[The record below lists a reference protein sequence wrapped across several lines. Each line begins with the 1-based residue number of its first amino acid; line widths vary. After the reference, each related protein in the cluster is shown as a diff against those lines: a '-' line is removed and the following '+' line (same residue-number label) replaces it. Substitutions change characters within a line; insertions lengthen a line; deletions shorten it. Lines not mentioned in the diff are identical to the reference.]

1 MNLEGHAS
9 ATFKS
14 FKTKEMRY
22 IQFDF
27 LSDTTTFKVFDEFK
41 KDLKHD
47 IIVNIV
53 FEQLKQDL
61 IKDRVLG
68 KSR

>member
-1 MNLEGHAS
+1 
-9 ATFKS
+9 
-14 FKTKEMRY
+14 MRY